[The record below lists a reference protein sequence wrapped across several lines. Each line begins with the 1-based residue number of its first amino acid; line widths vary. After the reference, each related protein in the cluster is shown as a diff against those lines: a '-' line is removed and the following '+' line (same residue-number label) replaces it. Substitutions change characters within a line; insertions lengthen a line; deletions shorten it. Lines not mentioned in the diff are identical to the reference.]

1 MNNQSPIYCENGL
14 QYTLNEEGAF
24 IYRYEGD
31 DEKLVIPDTLG
42 GKPVIGLLAR
52 SLANTKATPNPY
64 IREIDYKSINRNT
77 RIFLPWLPRAEAHPT
92 AKADQRYR
100 CLFFL

>member
-31 DEKLVIPDTLG
+31 DEKLVIQKSEIIHLQDVQDWKALNFR
-42 GKPVIGLLAR
+42 PV
-52 SLANTKATPNPY
+52 
-64 IREIDYKSINRNT
+64 
-77 RIFLPWLPRAEAHPT
+77 
-92 AKADQRYR
+92 
-100 CLFFL
+100 